1 MLIQFFSSRP
11 LHGHSAIAKKYTCSF
26 FIELIP
32 GDVFVFFR
40 FCKVRFVDGG
50 ELLASGLPVTPSE
63 FEALVKK
70 QCVRTRD
77 FLKKT

>member
-1 MLIQFFSSRP
+1 M
-11 LHGHSAIAKKYTCSF
+11 
-26 FIELIP
+26 
-32 GDVFVFFR
+32 
-40 FCKVRFVDGG
+40 RFVDGG